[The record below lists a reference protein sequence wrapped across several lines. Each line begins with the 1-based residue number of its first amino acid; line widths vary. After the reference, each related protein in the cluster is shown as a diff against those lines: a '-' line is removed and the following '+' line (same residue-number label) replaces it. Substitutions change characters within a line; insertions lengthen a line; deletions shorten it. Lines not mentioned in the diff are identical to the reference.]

1 MNELRVCLGRGGP
14 HAGYTTVL
22 ANQHFGDYAYF
33 QPGPGNSM
41 GYDDLKVIEAKKFLV
56 AVAGGE
62 RRNSTIDDAHHV
74 AEVISAAAASAETG
88 AWQRVP
94 TVPGATFGHGNE

>member
-1 MNELRVCLGRGGP
+1 M
-14 HAGYTTVL
+14 TT
-22 ANQHFGDYAYF
+22 Q
-33 QPGPGNSM
+33 
-41 GYDDLKVIEAKKFLV
+41 FLV

-74 AEVISAAAASAETG
+74 AEVISAAATSAQTG

-94 TVPGATFGHGNE
+94 QVPGATFGHAHG